1 MAAFL
6 KLGRSSLLRKVGK
19 FLSNK
24 QSWQQCVTFTTSE
37 TEIESLRKQIAKL
50 TAEAMEK
57 DQAVDKLTTEK
68 EQSVAKL
75 IAETME
81 KEQAK
86 MEKEQ
91 AKMEKDQAV
100 AKLIAETM
108 EKEQAK
114 MEQEQTKME
123 KEQEKM
129 EKEQAKM
136 EKEQEKMEK
145 ELFKI
150 IFEAY
155 GEEAGNFTV
164 IIPDDVKLERNEL
177 EKARTLVEAFNERPG
192 GSHEENRS
200 IMKVNSVHNL
210 WKHLIELILH
220 SDAKKAGRRVAYEW
234 EISHPITPVSGL
246 RLDFTFIPRYLSHLN
261 WFAFAGG
268 IELKRS
274 PLEIG
279 IFCTQCS
286 GSDGW

>member
-68 EQSVAKL
+68 EQS
-75 IAETME
+75 
-81 KEQAK
+81 
-86 MEKEQ
+86 
-91 AKMEKDQAV
+91 V